1 MKYYLIAGEASGDL
15 HGANL
20 IRGLKKADAHPEV
33 RAWGGDLME
42 AQGAVVVKHYREL
55 AFMGFVEV
63 VQNLRTILR
72 NLKQCKSDILQFQP
86 DALVLI
92 DYPGFNLRI
101 AKWAK
106 KQGLKVIYYIS
117 PQIWAW
123 HSSRVHGIKASVD
136 LMFVILPFEQEFYAR
151 YDYPVVFTGH
161 PLLDLIPGD
170 APAVDIRAIH
180 PLDERPLIAL
190 LPGSRRQE
198 ISKMLPLFLQIA
210 PTFPQYQFVIAAAPA
225 IPEAFYRRI
234 MATHQYTLPLLYGQ
248 TYPLLAHAHAAL
260 VSSGTATLETAL
272 FRVPQV
278 VCYTANRLSYL
289 IARRLANVA
298 YISLPNLILNRPL
311 LRELIQD
318 DFNLAELER
327 SLHHIL
333 MGDNRNQ
340 ILQGYDELA
349 AKLGTP
355 GAAER
360 AAGHLFSYLAK
371 G

>member
-1 MKYYLIAGEASGDL
+1 MKYYFIAGEASGDL

-20 IRGLKKADAHPEV
+20 IRGLKTADAQASF
-33 RAWGGDLME
+33 RAWGGDLMQ
-42 AQGAVVVKHYREL
+42 AQGAVIVKHYRDL

-63 VQNLRTILR
+63 VRNLRAILR
-72 NLKQCKSDILQFQP
+72 NLKQCKADILQFQP

-101 AKWAK
+101 ATWAK
-106 KQGLKVIYYIS
+106 KQGIKVIYYIS

-151 YDYPVVFTGH
+151 YNYPVVFTGH
-161 PLLDLIPGD
+161 PLLDVIPGD
-170 APAVDIRAIH
+170 APTAGLSAQLS
-180 PLDERPLIAL
+180 LDERPLIAL

-198 ISKMLPLFLQIA
+198 INRMLPLFLQIA
-210 PTFPQYQFVIAAAPA
+210 PKFPQYQFVVAAAPA
-225 IPEAFYRRI
+225 IPEAFYRGI
-234 MATHQYTLPLLYGQ
+234 MATYQSEIPLLQGQ

-278 VCYTANRLSYL
+278 VCYTGNRLSYL
-289 IARRLANVA
+289 IARRLVKVP
-298 YISLPNLILNRPL
+298 YISLANLILNRSL

-318 DFNLAELER
+318 DFNLTELES

-333 MGDNRNQ
+333 MEENRIQ
-340 ILQGYDELA
+340 ILQGYDELRE
-349 AKLGTP
+349 KLGAP

-360 AAGHLFSYLAK
+360 AAKRLFSFLSK

>member
-20 IRGLKKADAHPEV
+20 IRGLKKADAHPNF
-33 RAWGGDLME
+33 RAWGGDLMA
-42 AQGAVVVKHYREL
+42 AQGAEIVKHYREL

-63 VQNLRTILR
+63 VRNLPAILR
-72 NLKQCKSDILQFQP
+72 NLKQCKADILQFQP
-86 DALVLI
+86 DALVLV

-106 KQGLKVIYYIS
+106 EQGLRVIYYIS

-123 HSSRVHGIKASVD
+123 HSSRVHRIKASVD
-136 LMFVILPFEQEFYAR
+136 LMFVILPFEQAFYAR

-161 PLLDLIPGD
+161 PLLDVIPGD
-170 APAVDIRAIH
+170 APTVALSGIQ
-180 PLDERPLIAL
+180 PLDERPIIAL

-198 ISKMLPLFLQIA
+198 IKRMLPLFLQI
-210 PTFPQYQFVIAAAPA
+210 PPKFPQYQFVIAAAPA
-225 IPEAFYRRI
+225 IPEAFYRDL
-234 MATHQYTLPLLYGQ
+234 MAACRCEVSLLQGQ
-248 TYPLLAHAHAAL
+248 TYALLAHAHAAL
-260 VSSGTATLETAL
+260 VSSGTASLEAAL
-272 FRVPQV
+272 FKVPQV
-278 VCYTANRLSYL
+278 VCYTGNRLSYL
-289 IARRLANVA
+289 IARRLVNVS
-298 YISLPNLILNRPL
+298 YISLANLILDRPL

-318 DFNLAELER
+318 DFNATELEC

-333 MGDNRNQ
+333 MEENRIR
-340 ILQGYDELA
+340 ILQGYSELA
-349 AKLGTP
+349 AKLGRP

-360 AAGHLFSYLAK
+360 AAKHLFSFLHR